1 MMRLRER
8 VSALALT
15 LAFVCAGL
23 LPCAPD
29 LCGQGKP
36 SSGPVLRLG
45 SWNIENLGSPK
56 SRRGPGEGVLQDY
69 RDLAK
74 YIRSARVDL
83 LALQEIT
90 PDGPAPEGFPRK
102 YRTSSVLTRTFNE
115 LNKIPGNGWKH
126 ILFPKAKPADEHQW
140 TGIAW
145 KSAKVKVVG
154 DIVQLPVSHR
164 RSSKGSNLWDRN
176 VHAIMF
182 SAGPGKT
189 DFVVMVVH
197 LKANTTG
204 NFAQHRQEELK
215 ELAAKLPTLAR
226 AFPGEKDL
234 VILGDTNMLSGQEPG
249 PRVLEQ
255 QGFKDLNKADLDTHT
270 AKGVQPFDRVFVPRD
285 QTEFARSSLEVLSDF
300 MKRERLSFREFRTR
314 FSDHYMIVT
323 EIRVMADD
331 D

>member
-1 MMRLRER
+1 MPLRKRLP
-8 VSALALT
+8 ALALAAL
-15 LAFVCAGL
+15 LACLGL
-23 LPCAPD
+23 LSLRPD
-29 LCGQGKP
+29 MRGQGKP
-36 SSGPVLRLG
+36 ASGPVLRLG

-56 SRRGPGEGVLQDY
+56 SRRGPGEGILQDY

-74 YIRSARVDL
+74 YIRAARVDL

-90 PDGPAPEGFPRK
+90 ADGPAPEGFPRK

-115 LNKIPGNGWKH
+115 LNKTPGNGWKH
-126 ILFPKAKPADEHQW
+126 ILFPKANAGDEHQW

-145 KSAKVKVVG
+145 KAAKLKVVG

-164 RSSKGSNLWDRN
+164 KSSKGSNMWDRN
-176 VHAIMF
+176 VHAVMF

-204 NFAQHRQEELK
+204 SFAQHRYEELK
-215 ELAAKLPTLAR
+215 DLAAKLPTLAK

-234 VILGDTNMLSGQEPG
+234 VILGDTNMQSGLEPG
-249 PRVLEQ
+249 PKALEQ
-255 QGFKDLNKADLDTHT
+255 QGFKDLNKGALDTHT
-270 AKGVQPFDRVFVPRD
+270 AKGVQPFDRAFVPRD
-285 QTEFARSSLEVLSDF
+285 QPEFANSSLEVLSDF
-300 MKRERLSFREFRTR
+300 MKRERLSFYAFRTR